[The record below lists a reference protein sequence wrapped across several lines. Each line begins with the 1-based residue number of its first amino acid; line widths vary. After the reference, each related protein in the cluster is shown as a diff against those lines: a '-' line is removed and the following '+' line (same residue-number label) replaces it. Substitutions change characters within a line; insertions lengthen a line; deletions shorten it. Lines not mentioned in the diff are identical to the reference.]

1 MGFINKACETTFT
14 DQSILNHVFGFR
26 RARLPTSY
34 NDYNRFLTGSARI
47 IHFVGE
53 PKPWDLGKAKD
64 PKRRLVGGRLN
75 ASRLWLQRCPSP
87 TSPQALLED
96 EPIRS
101 AWPIAS
107 GFPETAS
114 Y

>member
-34 NDYNRFLTGSARI
+34 NDYNRFQTGSARI

-53 PKPWDLGKAKD
+53 PKPWDLGKAKGQ
-64 PKRRLVGGRLN
+64 KRRLVGGRLN
-75 ASRLWLQRCPSP
+75 SSRLWLQRCSW
-87 TSPQALLED
+87 TNVATGVARRRTYTTGMANRL
-96 EPIRS
+96 
-101 AWPIAS
+101 
-107 GFPETAS
+107 
-114 Y
+114 